1 MKKTEVVKAMRP
13 PIVTIMGHVDHGKTT
28 LLDAIRSSRITA
40 GEEGGITQHI
50 GAYQAQH
57 QGKWITFIDTP
68 GHAAFSKM
76 RERGAKVTDIAVLV
90 VAANDGIKPQTV
102 ESIKH
107 IQAAKVPL
115 VVAINKIDVVGASA
129 DMVKAQ
135 LTEYQIFCEGY
146 GGQVPAVS
154 ISALKKEG
162 IGELMETILLLSE
175 LEELD
180 TNPQGNLEAVII
192 ETKHDKH
199 RGPVATV
206 IVKNGTLKTGD
217 IIWVD
222 NEATKVRALFDEFR
236 KSVKEAGPGKPVEIM
251 GFKTV
256 PHVGSSITSQDTI
269 KEEVI
274 IAAKTEETEVTTE
287 APAEEEEETEKL
299 KLIIK
304 ADTQGTLEA
313 IKNTLT
319 EDVALVGEGIGVIS
333 ESDVMLAH
341 SVKAEIIG
349 FRVEITH
356 PAERLAEIDR
366 VKVQEFDVI
375 YRILEYIEKRVL
387 KILEPTIDEQE
398 QGTLEIVT
406 IYDIKKTQIA
416 GCKILTGI
424 IHKADPL
431 HVVRDG
437 KTVFDVRLRSLK
449 RGKEDI
455 TEAKAGSECGL
466 MVVQNV
472 DLRSGDVLKSYKK
485 ML

>member
-1 MKKTEVVKAMRP
+1 M
-13 PIVTIMGHVDHGKTT
+13 
-28 LLDAIRSSRITA
+28 
-40 GEEGGITQHI
+40 
-50 GAYQAQH
+50 
-57 QGKWITFIDTP
+57 
-68 GHAAFSKM
+68 
-76 RERGAKVTDIAVLV
+76 
-90 VAANDGIKPQTV
+90 
-102 ESIKH
+102 SI
-107 IQAAKVPL
+107 P
-115 VVAINKIDVVGASA
+115 
-129 DMVKAQ
+129 
-135 LTEYQIFCEGY
+135 GY

-162 IGELMETILLLSE
+162 IADLLETILLLSE

-199 RGPVATV
+199 RGPVATA
-206 IVKNGTLKTGD
+206 IVKNGTLKAGD
-217 IIWVD
+217 MIWVD
-222 NEATKVRALFDEFR
+222 DQATKVRALFDEFR

-251 GFKTV
+251 GFKAV
-256 PHVGSSITSQDTI
+256 PHVGSSITSQATI
-269 KEEVI
+269 KAEAESLVKTDEAEV
-274 IAAKTEETEVTTE
+274 VV
-287 APAEEEEETEKL
+287 AEGEQEEETEKL

-333 ESDVMLAH
+333 ESDVLLAH

-349 FRVEITH
+349 FRVDITH
-356 PAERLAEIDR
+356 PAQRLAEIER

-387 KILEPTIDEQE
+387 KLLEPTIDEQE

-406 IYDIKKTQIA
+406 IYNIKKTQIA
-416 GCKILTGI
+416 GCKVVTGTV
-424 IHKADPL
+424 HKADPL
-431 HVVRDG
+431 HVVREG

-455 TEAKAGSECGL
+455 LEAKAGSECGL

-472 DLRSGDVLKSYKK
+472 DLKPGDVLKSYKK